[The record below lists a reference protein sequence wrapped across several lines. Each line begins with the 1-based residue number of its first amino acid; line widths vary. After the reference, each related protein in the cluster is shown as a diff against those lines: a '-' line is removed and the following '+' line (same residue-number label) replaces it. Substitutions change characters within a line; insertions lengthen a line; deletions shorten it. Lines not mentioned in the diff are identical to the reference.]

1 MTTHCADGPLRVGVD
16 IGGTKTD
23 AVVLDRHGKIIERY
37 AIATDVGSDGVL
49 GTAMGAV
56 HALAAATGHRATE
69 FSSIGVGIPGRVDS
83 ETGMVTHAVHLGLE
97 NLALGPLL
105 ADHFGVPVRVEND
118 VNAAAVGAF
127 HMLGMDARRSMA
139 YLNFGTGAAAGIVRE
154 GSLWRGSGGNAGEV
168 GHIPIDPLGPT
179 CVCGQRGCLE
189 MAASGSA
196 VARLWPTSHARPV
209 RDLMDHADAGD
220 ERARRVWNALITG
233 IASGVRIPVL
243 TVDVD
248 VVVLGGG
255 LVSVGEPS
263 LRAVRTRLADWGWQ
277 SASPL
282 LAVVTRAGAS
292 PRWTG
297 PAGEASLAGTPVA
310 ALGAAYLGRSAR
322 PTMTASG

>member
-49 GTAMGAV
+49 GTRPGPST
-56 HALAAATGHRATE
+56 LWRRRRHRATV

-139 YLNFGTGAAAGIVRE
+139 Y
-154 GSLWRGSGGNAGEV
+154 
-168 GHIPIDPLGPT
+168 
-179 CVCGQRGCLE
+179 
-189 MAASGSA
+189 
-196 VARLWPTSHARPV
+196 
-209 RDLMDHADAGD
+209 
-220 ERARRVWNALITG
+220 
-233 IASGVRIPVL
+233 
-243 TVDVD
+243 
-248 VVVLGGG
+248 
-255 LVSVGEPS
+255 
-263 LRAVRTRLADWGWQ
+263 
-277 SASPL
+277 
-282 LAVVTRAGAS
+282 
-292 PRWTG
+292 
-297 PAGEASLAGTPVA
+297 
-310 ALGAAYLGRSAR
+310 
-322 PTMTASG
+322 